1 MGKKDEELELLRAQ
15 NEMLKKLLEE
25 TQKKD
30 INNIEEVETEI
41 EEDDTSK
48 VASMGNFYKF
58 ILVFM
63 ILIACVICAVLVA
76 GNFGETDY
84 ESEEDESPVVV
95 QNKQC
100 VKWENEYNR
109 ETCKYYYTSNCAVTG
124 QTCVE
129 WE

>member
-30 INNIEEVETEI
+30 IKNIEEVETEI

-48 VASMGNFYKF
+48 VASMDNFYKF
-58 ILVFM
+58 ILVFI
-63 ILIACVICAVLVA
+63 ILIASVICAVLVA
-76 GNFGETDY
+76 GNFDETDY
-84 ESEEDESPVVV
+84 ESDEDESPVVV